1 MGPCSRRARCRLAD
15 ELEHAAGV
23 EDQVVTELVHDL
35 GPVEQPLDL
44 LRSDAVGDV
53 VIVQDLGERPAAMV
67 LADDVLRDP
76 LLCLR
81 TSREERKRAP
91 DRVDESHSG
100 PSIVGSVKAPASAG
114 RFAERIVDGRDD
126 GGRSERVVI
135 WIERRPGAIW
145 AVGRQVNPQHR
156 ETESPREDDYLWQGH
171 ELDDCLEA
179 ANGALEDDA
188 VVSEELGS
196 PQTVKPFHRSELL
209 KPLEKF
215 FFGRG

>member
-1 MGPCSRRARCRLAD
+1 
-15 ELEHAAGV
+15 
-23 EDQVVTELVHDL
+23 
-35 GPVEQPLDL
+35 
-44 LRSDAVGDV
+44 
-53 VIVQDLGERPAAMV
+53 
-67 LADDVLRDP
+67 
-76 LLCLR
+76 
-81 TSREERKRAP
+81 
-91 DRVDESHSG
+91 
-100 PSIVGSVKAPASAG
+100 VKAPARAG
-114 RFAERIVDGRDD
+114 RFAERIVEGRDD
-126 GGRSERVVI
+126 GGSPERVVI

-145 AVGRQVNPQHR
+145 AVGRQVNPEHR
-156 ETESPREDDYLWQGH
+156 ESGSPREDDYLWQGH

>member
-1 MGPCSRRARCRLAD
+1 M
-15 ELEHAAGV
+15 V
-23 EDQVVTELVHDL
+23 
-35 GPVEQPLDL
+35 
-44 LRSDAVGDV
+44 
-53 VIVQDLGERPAAMV
+53 VQDLDQRPPAMV
-67 LADDVLRDP
+67 LADDVLRNP
-76 LLCLR
+76 FLR
-81 TSREERKRAP
+81 LRFGGEKRERAP

-100 PSIVGSVKAPASAG
+100 PSIVGVVKAPARAG

-156 ETESPREDDYLWQGH
+156 ETEAPREDDYLWQGH

-196 PQTVKPFHRSELL
+196 PERVKPFHRSELL

-215 FFGRG
+215 FFGRT